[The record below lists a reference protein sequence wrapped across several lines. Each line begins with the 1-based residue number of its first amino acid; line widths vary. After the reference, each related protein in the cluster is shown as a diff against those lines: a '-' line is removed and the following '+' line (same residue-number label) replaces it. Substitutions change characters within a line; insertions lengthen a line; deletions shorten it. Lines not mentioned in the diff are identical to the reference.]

1 MAGKLPLACF
11 YSIHFSMLNAVRNA
25 LTHGFLARVV
35 VALLWFFALLSWDLV
50 QRPNAVAPAQAQ
62 WPQGVPVGSGILV
75 QQAQGHI
82 PMPDHTPA
90 AHASSLLPMP
100 LEGPQALLA
109 FWFAGHKESAP
120 DVGIAVSG
128 FDRVTQQW
136 QSARFVVNRDA
147 LGRTLGFGV
156 RRLGNPVAWLDAN
169 QKVQLFVV
177 ATGLGGWAASR
188 VVHLR
193 QSSAGQSSTALA
205 FEPVRVLPLSWW
217 WNTSFLVRAAPLPLM
232 DGGMVLPLHFELGIK
247 YPVAL
252 RFDGQGH
259 FLGMVRMSQ
268 RTHVLQP
275 TLLMQSPSHW
285 LALMRDQRPD
295 GRIAVVQT
303 QNGGAHWQDLPDL
316 DLVNPDA
323 SVAGL
328 GLTPQRMVLAHNAS
342 PHSRNLLDLSQSADG
357 KTWSR
362 MAPLAQGTG
371 ALEFSYPA
379 LAWSDGSLWV
389 SYTDQRQRIAWQRFG
404 MAKD

>member
-1 MAGKLPLACF
+1 
-11 YSIHFSMLNAVRNA
+11 
-25 LTHGFLARVV
+25 
-35 VALLWFFALLSWDLV
+35 
-50 QRPNAVAPAQAQ
+50 
-62 WPQGVPVGSGILV
+62 
-75 QQAQGHI
+75 
-82 PMPDHTPA
+82 
-90 AHASSLLPMP
+90 MP

-109 FWFAGHKESAP
+109 FWFAGHRESAP

-169 QKVQLFVV
+169 QKVHLFVV

-275 TLLMQSPSHW
+275 TLLMQSHSHW

-404 MAKD
+404 LAKD